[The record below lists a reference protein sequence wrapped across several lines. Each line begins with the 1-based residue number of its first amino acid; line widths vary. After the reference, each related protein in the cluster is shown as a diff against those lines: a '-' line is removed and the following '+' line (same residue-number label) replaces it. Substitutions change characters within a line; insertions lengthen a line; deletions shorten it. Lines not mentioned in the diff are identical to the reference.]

1 MTPLAL
7 KVDTFEIMN
16 VIESL
21 HRTRTLIGHRFY
33 MNLCHT
39 VFSQAIFWK
48 LLSRVTLAL
57 PRSNSPTEIT
67 DECCTTTTR
76 RSSRVRDLDR
86 FEASSLIL
94 LQPHFSALTAIISVF
109 LTLLCLSYSAMEN
122 ALLWMMW
129 LLRRPNWRQT
139 LLYIFLM
146 LLRWL
151 HIRRQIDIK
160 YCSPLIT
167 PGNFP

>member
-1 MTPLAL
+1 MRSRGYVQPGIFTIWCYIPPKSL
-7 KVDTFEIMN
+7 K
-16 VIESL
+16 L
-21 HRTRTLIGHRFY
+21 CLLIGHRFY

-48 LLSRVTLAL
+48 LLSRAL
-57 PRSNSPTEIT
+57 FRVPTEIT
-67 DECCTTTTR
+67 DECCTTTTTR

-139 LLYIFLM
+139 SNAPYMIIFTFEDWYNIL
-146 LLRWL
+146 
-151 HIRRQIDIK
+151 
-160 YCSPLIT
+160 
-167 PGNFP
+167 